1 MSGFNPY
8 PSDIHAKDVEDVP
21 DAHSRCDARI
31 GFENF
36 RLCREPATAW
46 FDGTAWGGPEVM
58 PRCAYHAQLLN
69 PESRLSD
76 GEMAVILVM
85 DS

>member
-1 MSGFNPY
+1 MSGFDPY
-8 PSDIHAKDVEDVP
+8 PVDIHARGVEDLP
-21 DAHSRCDARI
+21 DAYARCDARVS
-31 GFENF
+31 FESW
-36 RLCREPATAW
+36 RYCQEPATAW

-58 PRCAYHAQLLN
+58 PRCTYHAQLLN

-85 DS
+85 GS